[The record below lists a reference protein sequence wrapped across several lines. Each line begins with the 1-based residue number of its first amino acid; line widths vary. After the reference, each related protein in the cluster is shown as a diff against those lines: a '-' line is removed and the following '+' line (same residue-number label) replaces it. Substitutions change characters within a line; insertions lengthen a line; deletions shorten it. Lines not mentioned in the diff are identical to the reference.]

1 MFRTL
6 DALLV
11 TRPARHGM
19 DGIRG
24 LPRCSNYRTAPL
36 SRSSTPAVRA
46 VARSVPAAAGTNAD
60 TGAGNDDGRTVA
72 AVGARI
78 RSEERRVGKECVST
92 CRSRWSPDHS
102 TNKMKYTT
110 SHRLLN

>member
-46 VARSVPAAAGTNAD
+46 VARSVPEAKGANAD
-60 TGAGNDDGRTVA
+60 TDAGNDDGRTVA
-72 AVGARI
+72 DVGARI
-78 RSEERRVGKECVST
+78 RARSEEHTSELQSLMRISYAGICSKKK
-92 CRSRWSPDHS
+92 
-102 TNKMKYTT
+102 NK
-110 SHRLLN
+110 

>member
-1 MFRTL
+1 MILRPPRSTRTDPRLPYTTFFRSVRLRMFRTL

-46 VARSVPAAAGTNAD
+46 VARSVPEATGANAD
-60 TGAGNDDGRTVA
+60 TDAGNDDGRTVA
-72 AVGARI
+72 DRKGV
-78 RSEERRVGKECVST
+78 V
-92 CRSRWSPDHS
+92 
-102 TNKMKYTT
+102 
-110 SHRLLN
+110 

>member
-11 TRPARHGM
+11 TGPARHGM

-24 LPRCSNYRTAPL
+24 LPRCSNYRPAPL

-46 VARSVPAAAGTNAD
+46 VARSVPEATGANAD
-60 TGAGNDDGRTVA
+60 TDAGNDDGRTVA

-78 RSEERRVGKECVST
+78 RAALRASYFAYRLRNLSTRPLVS
-92 CRSRWSPDHS
+92 
-102 TNKMKYTT
+102 M
-110 SHRLLN
+110 LLFWPV